1 MTSSPDAADSS
12 SESDPAQQRYAPQH
26 HTVLE
31 DVVGISSGVFAASL
45 GLYLLHSAGVVTGG
59 TAGLSLLLAYATP
72 VPFGVLFLAV
82 NLPFFILAVRHRG
95 WNFTIRTVLAVTA
108 VSALSPLHPAMLGP
122 LAENPIYGTVAGNLL
137 AGIGLLIL
145 FRHHASLGGFNIMA
159 LIMQDRWGWRAGYV
173 QMALDVV
180 IVVAALTVT
189 SPFNV
194 LLSAIGAV
202 IMNLV
207 IALNHRPGRY
217 LGF

>member
-1 MTSSPDAADSS
+1 MTSASDSS
-12 SESDPAQQRYAPQH
+12 DRRYPAQH
-26 HTVLE
+26 HSILD
-31 DVVGISSGVFAASL
+31 DVVGIGSGVFAASL

-72 VPFGVLFLAV
+72 VPFGVLFMVV
-82 NLPFFILAVRHRG
+82 NLPFFVLAVRQRG
-95 WNFTIRTVLAVTA
+95 WNFTIRTVISVAA
-108 VSALSPLHPAMLGP
+108 VSALTPLHPAMLGT
-122 LAENPIYGTVAGNLL
+122 LAENPVYGAVAGNLL

-159 LIMQDRWGWRAGYV
+159 LIIQDRWGWRAGYV
-173 QMALDVV
+173 QMALDV
-180 IVVAALTVT
+180 IIVAASFSVT
-189 SPFNV
+189 SPMNV